1 MDMGYIYYG
10 LILSMAINLYLLF
23 VVRTQKARESLV
35 LKTSEE
41 MIQLSEAFS
50 HELQQLRD
58 DTEEA

>member
-1 MDMGYIYYG
+1 MDLGYAYYG
-10 LILSMAINLYLLF
+10 LILSLAINLYLLF
-23 VVRTQKARESLV
+23 VVRTQKARETMV